1 MATILIVDDQ
11 PYMKELF
18 SGDLIDEGHQ
28 VVWVGDAKSVRKC
41 LDIFLPDMVLLDLYL
56 KGFDGWEVLH
66 DIKNWNPNMPVLI
79 VTAYDSFMDDPRVSQ
94 ADGYIV
100 KSFTHL
106 NEMKEKIHG
115 ILFSSAGRS
124 NLTKDREA
132 AGN

>member
-11 PYMKELF
+11 PHMKELF

-28 VVWVGDAKSVRKC
+28 VVWVGDAESARKC
-41 LDIFLPDMVLLDLYL
+41 LDSSLPDMVLLDLYL
-56 KGFDGWEVLH
+56 EGFDGWEVLH
-66 DIKNWNPNMPVLI
+66 DIKNWNPNLPVLI

-106 NEMKEKIHG
+106 NEIIEKIHT
-115 ILFSSAGRS
+115 ILFRQPVVR
-124 NLTKDREA
+124 N
-132 AGN
+132 

>member
-1 MATILIVDDQ
+1 MATILIIDDQ

-28 VVWVGDAKSVRKC
+28 VVWVEDAESVRKC
-41 LDIFLPDMVLLDLYL
+41 LDRFLPDMVLLDLYL

-66 DIKNWNPNMPVLI
+66 DIKNWNPNLPVLI

-106 NEMKEKIHG
+106 NEIIEKIHN
-115 ILFSSAGRS
+115 ILFRQPVV
-124 NLTKDREA
+124 RI
-132 AGN
+132 

>member
-1 MATILIVDDQ
+1 MARILIVDNQ
-11 PYMKELF
+11 PHMEDLF
-18 SGDLIDEGHQ
+18 SGDLIDEGRQ
-28 VVWVGDAKSVRKC
+28 VVCVGDEESVRKC

-66 DIKNWNPNMPVLI
+66 YIKNWNPNLPVLI

-106 NEMKEKIHG
+106 NEIIEKIHN
-115 ILFSSAGRS
+115 ILFRQPVV
-124 NLTKDREA
+124 RI
-132 AGN
+132 

>member
-66 DIKNWNPNMPVLI
+66 DIKNWNPNLPVLI

-106 NEMKEKIHG
+106 NEMKEKIYG